1 MSLLSPSL
9 QGEVD
14 PSQVHKAL
22 ESIREKKM
30 ARFIPWGP
38 ASIQVALSKKSP
50 YTKSAHRVS
59 GLMMA
64 NHTSI
69 HSLFAT
75 AVSQYKKLR
84 QRGAFLDQYKKQKIF
99 SDGLEE
105 FDSSAEIVTNLVEE
119 YKASDKSD
127 YLQWSGRKQKRGTVS
142 YPTQTERR
150 SLGDFAV
157 SECVLFAWGRWCC
170 CLFRGESATDEATS
184 SSSAIGAAATA
195 ERGPSD
201 PRERAR
207 YAAASSSSDDPTQY

>member
-1 MSLLSPSL
+1 
-9 QGEVD
+9 
-14 PSQVHKAL
+14 
-22 ESIREKKM
+22 M

-75 AVSQYKKLR
+75 AVTQYKKLR

-127 YLQWSGRKQKRGTVS
+127 YLQWSGKTNKQTSRN
-142 YPTQTERR
+142 
-150 SLGDFAV
+150 
-157 SECVLFAWGRWCC
+157 
-170 CLFRGESATDEATS
+170 S
-184 SSSAIGAAATA
+184 SSTQHLAPNRSPLCFVLTLCVHVCLAVAQGRICDG
-195 ERGPSD
+195 RGVFFLL
-201 PRERAR
+201 RHWRCGHR
-207 YAAASSSSDDPTQY
+207 